1 MQYNQLRYA
10 VKISE
15 THSFSQAAKELF
27 ITQPSLSQQIIKL
40 EKELGVRLFERNGNT
55 VILTKAGEN
64 FIKDAKQAILSFE
77 QIKSDMECFRYAGK
91 EHLRIGLMRSVQ
103 YRYMI
108 HDISVLQSQFPKIAL
123 SLSYQDSVELR
134 QMLLSG
140 ELDGAFLLPGHT
152 EGIAGFERWDLPYR
166 IYALISPENPLNQRS
181 TLGLRDLSGQ
191 RLLLTGT
198 DKQAFSTVVH
208 LISQVDMQ
216 VELYLPQEGED
227 PMDDRS
233 VAFVLEGGHVPE
245 QYRNCEIV
253 PMALFDLYGISFLV
267 HRQYQEN
274 DLIQAMVR
282 HFTGKD

>member
-1 MQYNQLRYA
+1 MRYA

-27 ITQPSLSQQIIKL
+27 IMQPSLSQQIIKL

-55 VILTKAGEN
+55 VILTKVGEN

-91 EHLRIGLMRSVQ
+91 ERLRIGLMRSVQ

-140 ELDGAFLLPGHT
+140 ELYGAFFLPRHT
-152 EGIAGFERWDLPYR
+152 EGIAGFERWDFR
-166 IYALISPENPLNQRS
+166 II
-181 TLGLRDLSGQ
+181 
-191 RLLLTGT
+191 
-198 DKQAFSTVVH
+198 FMH
-208 LISQVDMQ
+208 
-216 VELYLPQEGED
+216 
-227 PMDDRS
+227 
-233 VAFVLEGGHVPE
+233 
-245 QYRNCEIV
+245 
-253 PMALFDLYGISFLV
+253 
-267 HRQYQEN
+267 
-274 DLIQAMVR
+274 
-282 HFTGKD
+282 

>member
-1 MQYNQLRYA
+1 M
-10 VKISE
+10 KISE

-91 EHLRIGLMRSVQ
+91 EHLRIAIRSTIFLYSSPSSRKSY
-103 YRYMI
+103 YRCPIRTVWSFVGCFYPGNCTARFSFPGTPRASP
-108 HDISVLQSQFPKIAL
+108 DLSDGISV
-123 SLSYQDSVELR
+123 SYSCIDF
-134 QMLLSG
+134 SG
-140 ELDGAFLLPGHT
+140 ESARSAFYFQP
-152 EGIAGFERWDLPYR
+152 AGFFRQQP
-166 IYALISPENPLNQRS
+166 
-181 TLGLRDLSGQ
+181 
-191 RLLLTGT
+191 LLTGT
-198 DKQAFSTVVH
+198 DKQAFSAVVH

-216 VELYLPQEGED
+216 VELYLPQEGEN

>member
-108 HDISVLQSQFPKIAL
+108 HDISVLQSPVPENRIIP
-123 SLSYQDSVELR
+123 V
-134 QMLLSG
+134 LSG
-140 ELDGAFLLPGHT
+140 
-152 EGIAGFERWDLPYR
+152 
-166 IYALISPENPLNQRS
+166 
-181 TLGLRDLSGQ
+181 
-191 RLLLTGT
+191 
-198 DKQAFSTVVH
+198 
-208 LISQVDMQ
+208 
-216 VELYLPQEGED
+216 
-227 PMDDRS
+227 
-233 VAFVLEGGHVPE
+233 
-245 QYRNCEIV
+245 
-253 PMALFDLYGISFLV
+253 
-267 HRQYQEN
+267 
-274 DLIQAMVR
+274 
-282 HFTGKD
+282 

>member
-1 MQYNQLRYA
+1 M
-10 VKISE
+10 
-15 THSFSQAAKELF
+15 FS
-27 ITQPSLSQQIIKL
+27 IC
-40 EKELGVRLFERNGNT
+40 RER
-55 VILTKAGEN
+55 AS
-64 FIKDAKQAILSFE
+64 A
-77 QIKSDMECFRYAGK
+77 
-91 EHLRIGLMRSVQ
+91 

-216 VELYLPQEGED
+216 VELYLPQEGEN

-274 DLIQAMVR
+274 DLIRAMVR

>member
-1 MQYNQLRYA
+1 MFSICRERASAHRY
-10 VKISE
+10 
-15 THSFSQAAKELF
+15 T
-27 ITQPSLSQQIIKL
+27 
-40 EKELGVRLFERNGNT
+40 
-55 VILTKAGEN
+55 
-64 FIKDAKQAILSFE
+64 
-77 QIKSDMECFRYAGK
+77 
-91 EHLRIGLMRSVQ
+91 
-103 YRYMI
+103 I
-108 HDISVLQSQFPKIAL
+108 HDTSVLQSQFPKIAL

-152 EGIAGFERWDLPYR
+152 EGIAGFERWDLPYQ
-166 IYALISPENPLNQRS
+166 IYALISPENPLSQRS

-208 LISQVDMQ
+208 L
-216 VELYLPQEGED
+216 
-227 PMDDRS
+227 
-233 VAFVLEGGHVPE
+233 
-245 QYRNCEIV
+245 
-253 PMALFDLYGISFLV
+253 MALFDLYGISFLV